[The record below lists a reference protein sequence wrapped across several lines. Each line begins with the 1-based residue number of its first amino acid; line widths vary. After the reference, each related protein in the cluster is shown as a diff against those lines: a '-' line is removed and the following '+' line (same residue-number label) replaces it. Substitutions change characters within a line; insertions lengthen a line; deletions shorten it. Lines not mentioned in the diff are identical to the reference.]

1 MKRADVHRTLARFL
15 LIQKCKRFIGG
26 VCMKRIIL
34 ATHGN
39 LSFEFK
45 KTLELIIG
53 QVDNV
58 SCFGMTKDKS
68 SETGKKE
75 LSKMIGSYDESNL
88 IILTDLFGGSS
99 SNICMELLL
108 QGHKFKLL
116 TGLNLPM
123 LLSIVTSDN
132 DEISVEELIE
142 KVTNSAIKG
151 VVDVNEAITER
162 GDKKLC

>member
-1 MKRADVHRTLARFL
+1 MKN
-15 LIQKCKRFIGG
+15 
-26 VCMKRIIL
+26 IIL

-45 KTLELIIG
+45 KTLELIVG
-53 QVDNV
+53 KADNV

-75 LSKMIGSYDESNL
+75 LSKMISEVDESNL

-99 SNICMELLL
+99 ANICMELLL
-108 QGHKFKLL
+108 QGHRFKLV

-123 LLSIVTSDN
+123 LLSLVTTDS
-132 DEISVEELIE
+132 DEISIE
-142 KVTNSAIKG
+142 DLVKKIMHSATDGI
-151 VVDVNEAITER
+151 VDVNHAIAER
-162 GDKKLC
+162 G

>member
-1 MKRADVHRTLARFL
+1 MK
-15 LIQKCKRFIGG
+15 K
-26 VCMKRIIL
+26 IIL

-45 KTLELIIG
+45 NTLELIIG
-53 QVDNV
+53 KSDNI

-75 LSKMIGSYDESNL
+75 LSKMIETDDESNL

-108 QGHKFKLL
+108 QGHKFKLI

-123 LLSIVTSDN
+123 LLSLVTSDN
-132 DEISVEELIE
+132 DDISVDDLID
-142 KVTNSAIKG
+142 KIMNSATDG
-151 VVDVNEAITER
+151 VVNVNKAIAER
-162 GDKKLC
+162 G

>member
-1 MKRADVHRTLARFL
+1 MKD
-15 LIQKCKRFIGG
+15 
-26 VCMKRIIL
+26 IIL

-45 KTLELIIG
+45 NTLELIIG
-53 QVDNV
+53 RTDNIN
-58 SCFGMTKDKS
+58 CFGMTKDKS

-75 LSKMIGSYDESNL
+75 LSKMIESVDESNL

-108 QGHKFKLL
+108 QGHKFKLV

-123 LLSIVTSDN
+123 LLSLVTSDS
-132 DEISVEELIE
+132 DDISVDQLID
-142 KVTNSAIKG
+142 KSMKAATQG
-151 VVDVNEAITER
+151 VVDVNHAIEER
-162 GDKKLC
+162 S